1 MERLVYLVDTNIF
14 LEALLRQERTTEVQ
28 SFLQSV
34 DLDTIFITDFSVYS
48 IGIALFRLKN
58 LTLFTR
64 FVEDMIVD
72 GIRILSLTLEDLK
85 TLNQPIQKF
94 NLDFDD
100 AYQYT
105 AAVRYNLQLIS
116 FDRDFDQTDRERK
129 EPIDILK

>member
-1 MERLVYLVDTNIF
+1 MYLVDTNIF
-14 LEALLRQERTTEVQ
+14 FEALLRQERTAEVQ
-28 SFLQSV
+28 AFLQSV
-34 DLDTIFITDFSVYS
+34 DLNTIFITDFSVYS

-58 LTLFTR
+58 FTLFTR

-116 FDRDFDQTDRERK
+116 FDRDFDQTDRVRK
-129 EPIDILK
+129 EPVDILK